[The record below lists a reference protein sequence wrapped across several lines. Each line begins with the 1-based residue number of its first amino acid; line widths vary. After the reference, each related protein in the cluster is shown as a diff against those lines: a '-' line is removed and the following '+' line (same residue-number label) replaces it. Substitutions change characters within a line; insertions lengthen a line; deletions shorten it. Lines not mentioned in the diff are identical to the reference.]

1 MRKTRILILLSL
13 FTLIPQT
20 LLANAGTAL
29 MWMPILQLILG
40 NILIGIIEGIIISM
54 LFKTKWFHTLLI
66 MIAGNYVS
74 WLIGNGLINVYQNV
88 MIDSLFELENVFVL
102 WILGLVILYFLTV
115 LIELPFFRWAF
126 LKNDRLWSRSWKLS
140 LIINSITYTLM
151 VIIYLSVSKYS
162 FFTELEI
169 DQSILNNKS
178 KFEVFYTFKGNI
190 YQGLLKQDFSGDKIY
205 QIPDTIKYP
214 YLKLEEDSINETIDL
229 HLINYYGDTLLI
241 QKSFV
246 EANNKIYYPSIS
258 EKYSRTTV
266 DFRDTTKRDWKASA
280 GGWAIDGIT
289 FHEKDNTQQNFGF
302 EVPWM
307 FWRIGN
313 VSILNDSEVMF
324 IINDRIVILNKNSKK
339 VAFVSKGYN
348 YMIRLNN

>member
-1 MRKTRILILLSL
+1 MRKTSILLLLSI
-13 FTLIPQT
+13 FILIPQT

-54 LFKTKWFHTLLI
+54 FFRTKLLHSILI

-74 WLIGNGLINVYQNV
+74 WLIGNGLIFMYQNA

-102 WILGLVILYFLTV
+102 WILGLVILYFLTI

-126 LKNDRLWSRSWKLS
+126 LKTDRLWSRSWKLS
-140 LIINSITYTLM
+140 LIINSITYTIM
-151 VIIYLSVSKYS
+151 IIIYLNVSKYS

-178 KFEVFYTFKGNI
+178 KFELLYTFKGDI
-190 YQGLLKQDFSGDKIY
+190 YQGIIKQDFSGDKIY

-214 YLKLEEDSINETIDL
+214 YLKLEEDSINQTIDL
-229 HLINYYGDTLLI
+229 YLINYYGDTLLI
-241 QKSFV
+241 QKSYV
-246 EANNKIYYPSIS
+246 EFNNIIYYPSIS
-258 EKYSRTTV
+258 EKYSWTIA

-289 FHEKDNTQQNFGF
+289 FQEINNTQQNFGF

-307 FWRIGN
+307 FWSIGN
-313 VSILNDSEVMF
+313 ISILNDSEVIF
-324 IINDRIVILNKNSKK
+324 IINDRIVILNKSSKK
-339 VAFVSKGYN
+339 VAFVTKGYN